1 MCPKFKFSILGRAP
15 FVFLGHFGLW
25 DVKND
30 ETLPNFDWGY
40 SRQEIKQFKN
50 KEKSIL
56 RPASSLLNEPLELY
70 YQSKESTQETEKKR
84 NKE

>member
-30 ETLPNFDWGY
+30 ETLPNFD
-40 SRQEIKQFKN
+40 
-50 KEKSIL
+50 
-56 RPASSLLNEPLELY
+56 
-70 YQSKESTQETEKKR
+70 
-84 NKE
+84 